1 MKHQIE
7 IRHLR
12 YFLAVAEELHFRK
25 AADKLFV
32 SQPGLSRQIKQMEEE
47 LGFALFERSNRRVTL
62 TKAGKYLKDEVEH
75 IIKNLED
82 TFNHAQLIHEG
93 MEGQISFGYVGS
105 AMQNVIPELLLQIR
119 EDYPNIHY
127 SLREME
133 NPEQIDA
140 LLLNDV
146 DLAFVRLEKVPK
158 GLDIRPVFEDTFSLV
173 LPKDYDLTHINLES
187 LFQFKNEDFIL
198 FDQSYSP
205 AYYEQVMQIFEQ
217 SGFQPNISHNTVH
230 ASTIFR
236 LVENNLG
243 LSIVPSSLKLG
254 YDMNVKFI
262 ELDKIP
268 QRTILSVAWNQDNR
282 NPILGKILTKIFK
295 SKRIPKKTLN

>member
-1 MKHQIE
+1 MRHQIE

-47 LGFALFERSNRRVTL
+47 LGFALFERSNKRVTL

-82 TFNHAQLIHEG
+82 TFDHAQLIHEG

-105 AMQNVIPELLLQIR
+105 AMQNVIPELILRIR

-173 LPKDYDLTHINLES
+173 LPENYELEDINLES
-187 LFQFKNEDFIL
+187 LVQFKNEAFIL

-205 AYYEQVMQIFEQ
+205 AYYEQVMQIFKQ

-254 YDMNVKFI
+254 YDMKVKFI

-268 QRTILSVAWNQDNR
+268 QRTILSVAWNTANR
-282 NPILGKILTKIFK
+282 NPILGKIL
-295 SKRIPKKTLN
+295 SKVPTV

>member
-47 LGFALFERSNRRVTL
+47 LGFALFERSNKRVTL

-82 TFNHAQLIHEG
+82 TFDHAQLIHEG

-105 AMQNVIPELLLQIR
+105 AMQNVIPELILRIR

-173 LPKDYDLTHINLES
+173 LPENYELEHINLEN
-187 LFQFKNEDFIL
+187 LVQFKNEDFIL

-205 AYYEQVMQIFEQ
+205 AYYEQVMQIFKQ

-254 YDMNVKFI
+254 YDMKVKFI

-268 QRTILSVAWNQDNR
+268 QRTVLSVAWNTANR
-282 NPILGKILTKIFK
+282 NPILGKIL
-295 SKRIPKKTLN
+295 SKVPRV